1 MWNQN
6 IQMSMQGLIIFFI
19 DFIYLFLY
27 LDNKDL
33 FCMHH

>member
-19 DFIYLFLY
+19 DFIYLFLS